1 MAMLRQDDWESVR
14 KERFGSDDDYQ
25 GYLSG
30 LDDKQAASSSS
41 DDSSDSPDS
50 VASVMAG
57 LGQDLHDI
65 LTLVGGVQQDQSQM
79 QMDYAKGES
88 QTVGDIGDAIADHY
102 NNTTYHEILNNVT
115 DDDGNITPESA
126 AQAEN
131 GDNSGADPL
140 QTEEENILAHVGDPS
155 YDLNN
160 QPQDTFQANLRRD
173 VDEWGQGLY
182 QDVTKLAGTVYDEL
196 TATSLQ
202 QLQQL
207 DDKAGQNLWDVYSD
221 VARPAGMI
229 AMTPLVP
236 APIRAFAGAVFA
248 PKMISDT
255 ADMYLG
261 HGTGEDGGQGEG
273 GLGAVVQGMVV
284 QPLNQLITDV
294 SNPGQLIEDI
304 KAHPANLWDR
314 VLMPATLAEG
324 GYHGARAVGRGA
336 ESLKNRV
343 KNVWDKADEDV
354 DTTPPPVESA
364 EDIIQE
370 ADDAAA
376 ESGGYDGGGAA
387 RIDTGH
393 GDIDAWIDDAAAQYD
408 LDPVILHKMAQQE
421 SRHGEWDSNVMQVL
435 DSTGRAMGYDDVSDP
450 RQSIYAGAKYLRTML
465 DQDGGDYNAAIR
477 DYNGGGDP
485 QYLEHVMGQPDY
497 QPTSGGEGGYVVPE
511 TAEYTLEPGVNHEGF
526 DEGTEAKLRLL
537 DKWYA
542 EQTGGEHLDISSMR
556 DGTHSDPNHA
566 AGKAADIVND
576 RLADP
581 DFRAKFTEKCHELG
595 FKTYD
600 EFDRSNW
607 TENTTGYNFHI
618 SDDGTPL
625 SNIRRGRSSSEAED
639 SSWLDDDDSSRS
651 SATEPDDEGP
661 LRDVEGNP
669 IYTDDEGRQGRA
681 DEADA
686 ARAKAEAED
695 LQDANAPAKIKWGE
709 GRTAQDALD
718 LDNYIESLEQERQ
731 RMIDEEVRLMQE
743 NPGGKGVDIGYTTDD
758 RGNINGRW
766 AQSNNPQWYQDAY
779 KQLGRKPTK
788 ADLPFLA
795 ESRLHDIEEFDTLDR
810 ELSHMR
816 VLRDYMREHPEESFN
831 HAMDQADAG
840 TLVQGEKSSTA
851 PVHPEPNTQVKRY
864 QVKPM
869 SDRAIEGNI
878 QRGNQAAE
886 YILREHAKGNDTT
899 VHGAMHRPDIG
910 YIDFLWG
917 TPGKGAKFKKGYGLA
932 HILAKHGAESG
943 EGILAKIVETIA
955 KGTDI
960 EEQKAL
966 HGQGEKR
973 IRIHYDG
980 YTAVLSS
987 AKGKNSW
994 LLTGWEDY
1002 DRIKQKEAGAHARGE
1017 GNDSTA
1023 PTASAPTLTRRG
1035 RGGAPASTS
1044 SVSQSRTNVN
1054 ENPLVQGESNSPFK
1068 LKPGERLAPVPDRE
1082 GRLPTA
1088 TLGPKKP
1095 KGHFKGD
1102 RVTREEI
1109 FERARE
1115 LFGAIRT
1122 GRTGRGLNGQYDR
1135 GADVAR
1141 TAQYGQFDTMWH
1153 EIGHKIDLLL
1163 GLTDKAGHTYDAE
1176 FKRVLDRKYPDGF
1189 LNHYRL
1195 DELQPEGI
1203 AEFLKEYMHD
1213 RAEAKAD
1220 FPTFYDLW
1228 EKEVG
1233 KNKDLAARVSEM
1245 REMMDVYYKQ
1255 PLGAQI
1261 LSTIHSDKPPTIRE
1275 KIQKVLDNIMI
1286 NWVDDKWGI
1295 KKAEQMVERIIGRKL
1310 KPEESAYTYAR
1321 IAKDRGASAAMQLLT
1336 GEDAEAV
1343 TKALNKI
1350 YGGVL
1355 KKSVTFP
1362 MVLEKIQKLEKS
1374 DKEFL
1379 KKNNF
1384 KDYQEALSAYLIA
1397 RRFMEVHDLKAKGRK
1412 NYQMPR
1418 SYDEYKQFV
1427 DSAPQG
1433 LKDAAQDIYD
1443 LNRNILAIMHH
1454 EGMLSDKLYAK
1465 LLADHKH
1472 YVSLARTFEDDAGA
1486 SLGFGSSD
1494 SFINVS
1500 NNIEKLMDEDSMRD
1514 VKDPLQT
1521 IPQNIARSLI
1531 AVERNKVA
1539 QKFVAHSELYG
1550 TGGVIE
1556 KVSGSA
1562 KPKDSSF
1569 NVWQHGEQVTYDT
1582 TPEIYQAMQSLKPD
1596 GMDNLTHLLLKMPA
1610 NVMRSGA
1617 VVYNPAFLAKNLGRD
1632 QLTAYLYS
1640 RYGYKPFYDMAKGM
1654 LHLLRKDDMYHEFV
1668 TSGALMSAI
1677 TRDAKTMVPE
1687 LAKAYAK
1694 KGMRS
1699 KIFKAINPA
1708 VSLPALS
1715 EFIEQSTRMG
1725 LYERARK
1732 HGATITEATM
1742 EARESTLDFG
1752 RAGRKGRKWNRY
1764 VPFFN
1769 AVIQDP
1775 VIFMERFRENPA
1787 RMMKRSAPMIMG
1799 SLALYALIQSN
1810 DQTAAEYDE
1819 MMPYEKNMFWN
1830 IPVPKWVSKTGWVRY
1845 PKPFGPGFLFGSLPE
1860 RIADMVKGKDKTG
1873 KGMKEWARGFLE
1885 GFNPVSS
1892 LPLFQAVY
1900 EWQANYS
1907 FFRER
1912 SIVPQRE
1919 AKLPEE
1925 QQYGPTTSEVAKF
1938 IGEHFGLSPR
1948 KVDNLGQNLAA
1959 GAWTQG
1965 NNLIDTLAGR
1975 KGRNLNPLKSLTVD
1989 PYSAPQSIQDFYD
2002 HMDKAESNYYGEKN
2016 TKGHPTAKTEYN
2028 HKLMYH
2034 AQKQMS
2040 DLNKKERAALQK
2052 GDQDA
2057 VDKIN
2062 KQQLKVARD
2071 ALKMYK
2077 E

>member
-1 MAMLRQDDWESVR
+1 MSDAAVDAFLGRGGDRATRDFLRATKGIENAEDVVGSAPEDDGSSW
-14 KERFGSDDDYQ
+14 FGSLAQDVEEIVGRGMDAV
-25 GYLSG
+25 GAVAPYLFGPRSRY
-30 LDDKQAASSSS
+30 LPQMSEAA
-41 DDSSDSPDS
+41 
-50 VASVMAG
+50 G
-57 LGQDLHDI
+57 QFLG
-65 LTLVGGVQQDQSQM
+65 
-79 QMDYAKGES
+79 
-88 QTVGDIGDAIADHY
+88 
-102 NNTTYHEILNNVT
+102 N
-115 DDDGNITPESA
+115 A
-126 AQAEN
+126 AE
-131 GDNSGADPL
+131 
-140 QTEEENILAHVGDPS
+140 
-155 YDLNN
+155 
-160 QPQDTFQANLRRD
+160 D
-173 VDEWGQGLY
+173 VSEWGSDFWEDVKGLAQGI
-182 QDVTKLAGTVYDEL
+182 GDEL
-196 TATSLQ
+196 TATSWQDLQ
-202 QLQQL
+202 DADNANADNAWQ
-207 DDKAGQNLWDVYSD
+207 VYED

-229 AMTPLVP
+229 AATPGLPAKVRAAAGLVY
-236 APIRAFAGAVFA
+236 A
-248 PKMISDT
+248 PKFLSD
-255 ADMYLG
+255 AVNLYEGAPGEGD
-261 HGTGEDGGQGEG
+261 EDGSDG
-273 GLGAVVQGMVV
+273 GIGAVVDGMVV
-284 QPLNQLITDV
+284 QPLEQLLTDV
-294 SNPGQLIEDI
+294 THPGQLAEDI
-304 KAHPANLWDR
+304 FEHPANLWDR
-314 VLMPATLAEG
+314 VLMPATMVEG
-324 GYHGARAVGRGA
+324 GVRGA
-336 ESLKNRV
+336 KRMKEAAQGRYDSAMDALSDMEDNAEAFAPDDTV
-343 KNVWDKADEDV
+343 ADV
-354 DTTPPPVESA
+354 DVTPGESSP
-364 EDIIQE
+364 IPFV
-370 ADDAAA
+370 
-376 ESGGYDGGGAA
+376 
-387 RIDTGH
+387 DTGH
-393 GDIDAWIDDAAAQYD
+393 GVLDEYMADAANQYGVD
-408 LDPVILHKMAQQE
+408 LNILHKMAQQE
-421 SRHGEWDSNVMQVL
+421 SEHGRADSNVMQVL
-435 DSTGRAMGYDDVSDP
+435 DSTGRELGFDDVSDP
-450 RQSIYAGAKYLRTML
+450 KQSIYAGAAYLRKML
-465 DQDGGDYNAAIR
+465 DAEDGDYAAAIR

-485 QYLEHVMGQPDY
+485 EYLEHVLSQPDY
-497 QPTSGGEGGYVVPE
+497 DVSGTRPGGAEGGYDVP
-511 TAEYTLEPGVNHEGF
+511 AEAAYTLEPGVNHEGF
-526 DEGTEAKLRLL
+526 SDLTEQKLRVL
-537 DKWYA
+537 DAYYA
-542 EQTGGEHLDISSMR
+542 ELTGGDHLDVTSMR
-556 DGTHSDPNHA
+556 DGTHSDPGHA
-566 AGKAADIVND
+566 NGTAFDVAND
-576 RLADP
+576 ALHDDAL
-581 DFRAKFTEKCHELG
+581 RAKVIAKAEELG
-595 FKTYD
+595 LRAYD

-607 TENTTGYNFHI
+607 TENTTGDNLHL
-618 SDDGTPL
+618 SDTGSAL
-625 SNIRRGRSSSEAED
+625 NARSGGIGRNAWEEYGRQVDEASEEAYASEAAE
-639 SSWLDDDDSSRS
+639 
-651 SATEPDDEGP
+651 TGMP
-661 LRDVEGNP
+661 L
-669 IYTDDEGRQGRA
+669 TDIEGRELG
-681 DEADA
+681 
-686 ARAKAEAED
+686 AED
-695 LQDANAPAKIKWGE
+695 APAGLADDVRELVDHSDLPRSEDVNAPAKVDWGE
-709 GRTAQDALD
+709 ERAGELASLD
-718 LDNYIESLEQERQ
+718 RMISAAEDERQ
-731 RMIDEEVRLMQE
+731 RLIDDEVRRME
-743 NPGGKGVDIGYTTDD
+743 ETPGGRGTDVGYTYDAE
-758 RGNINGRW
+758 GNVVGRF
-766 AQSNNPQWYQDAY
+766 STSRNPQWYQDAY
-779 KQLGRKPTK
+779 HRLGRAPRRS
-788 ADLPFLA
+788 DLAQLA
-795 ESRLHDIEEFDTLDR
+795 AENLSKEQEFAQLERQIQQMQEVRRRLA
-810 ELSHMR
+810 
-816 VLRDYMREHPEESFN
+816 EHPE
-831 HAMDQADAG
+831 ADGRSVVSAV
-840 TLVQGEKSSTA
+840 TSEDRLIYGEKSSGNA
-851 PVHPEPNTQVKRY
+851 PVKLKQTNMQVNRY

-869 SDRAIEGNI
+869 SERAIERNI
-878 QRGNQAAE
+878 QRGNQAVK
-886 YILREHAKGNDTT
+886 YILREHANGNDAT
-899 VHGAMHRPDIG
+899 VHGAMHRTDIG
-910 YIDFLWG
+910 YVDFLWG
-917 TPGKGAKFKKGYGLA
+917 APGKGAKFKKGYGLA

-987 AKGKNSW
+987 ARGKDSW

-1002 DRIKQKEAGAHARGE
+1002 DRIKQKEAGTHVRGE

-1044 SVSQSRTNVN
+1044 TVSQSRTNVN
-1054 ENPLVQGESNSPFK
+1054 ENPLVQGESNAPVK
-1068 LKPGERLAPVPDRE
+1068 LKPGEHPAPVPDRE

-1115 LFGAIRT
+1115 LFGTIRT

-1176 FKRVLDRKYPDGF
+1176 FERVLDRKYPDGF

-1195 DELQPEGI
+1195 DEMQPEGI

-1220 FPTFYDLW
+1220 FPTFYDFW

-1245 REMMDVYYKQ
+1245 REMMHVYYKQ

-1275 KIQKVLDNIMI
+1275 KIQKAIDNIMI

-1321 IAKDRGASAAMQLLT
+1321 IAKDRGASAAMRLLT

-1397 RRFMEVHDLKAKGRK
+1397 RRFMEVHDLKAKGRR

-1443 LNRNILAIMHH
+1443 LNRSILAIMHH

-1465 LLADHKH
+1465 LLADHRH
-1472 YVSLARTFEDDAGA
+1472 YVSLARTFEDDASA

-1500 NNIEKLMDEDSMRD
+1500 NNLKKLTDEGSVRD

-1556 KVSGSA
+1556 KVDGNA

-1569 NVWQHGEQVTYDT
+1569 NVWQDGKQVTYNT

-1596 GMDNLTHLLLKMPA
+1596 GMDNLTHLLLKMPS
-1610 NVMRSGA
+1610 NVMRAGA

-1632 QLTAYLYS
+1632 QLTAYLNS
-1640 RYGYKPFYDMAKGM
+1640 KYGYKPFYDMVKGM

-1677 TRDAKTMVPE
+1677 TQDAKTMVPE

-1708 VSLPALS
+1708 VSLSALS

-1725 LYERARK
+1725 LYGRARK

-1752 RAGRKGRKWNRY
+1752 RAGRMGRKWNRY
-1764 VPFFN
+1764 IPFFN

-1775 VIFMERFRENPA
+1775 VIFMERIRENPA

-1830 IPVPKWVSKTGWVRY
+1830 LPVPKWVSKTGWVRY

-1873 KGMKEWARGFLE
+1873 KGMKEWAKGFLE
-1885 GFNPVSS
+1885 GFNPVS
-1892 LPLFQAVY
+1892 LPPLIQAVY

-1965 NNLIDTLAGR
+1965 NNFIDTLAGR

-2016 TKGHPTAKTEYN
+2016 TKGRPTAKTEYN
-2028 HKLMYH
+2028 HKLMNH

-2040 DLNKKERAALQK
+2040 DLNKKERAAIQK